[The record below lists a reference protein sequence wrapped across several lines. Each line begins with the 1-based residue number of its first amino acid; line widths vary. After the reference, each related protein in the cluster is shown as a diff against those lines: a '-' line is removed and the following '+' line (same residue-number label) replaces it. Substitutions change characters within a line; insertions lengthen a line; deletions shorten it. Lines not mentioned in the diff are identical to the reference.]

1 LLPAIGERHNEA
13 DQGANMKNRKTT
25 LFASALLIL
34 AATIGI
40 AAPVDGEWDLSL
52 TAPEGATY
60 FKMTIAIDG
69 EAASGMVGE
78 VAFNGSYK
86 DGNLKLTGDYY
97 VPEAGYNAVL
107 DLDMRLDGEVLT
119 GTATWDMYTADV
131 LGKRSE

>member
-1 LLPAIGERHNEA
+1 
-13 DQGANMKNRKTT
+13 MKIRITT
-25 LFASALLIL
+25 LFATAVFIL
-34 AATIGI
+34 VATTGF
-40 AAPVDGEWDLSL
+40 AAPVDGDWKLSL
-52 TAPEGATY
+52 TAAEGATY
-60 FKMTIAIDG
+60 FTMTIAVDG
-69 EAASGMVGE
+69 ESASGMVGE
-78 VAFNGSYK
+78 AEFSGSYK